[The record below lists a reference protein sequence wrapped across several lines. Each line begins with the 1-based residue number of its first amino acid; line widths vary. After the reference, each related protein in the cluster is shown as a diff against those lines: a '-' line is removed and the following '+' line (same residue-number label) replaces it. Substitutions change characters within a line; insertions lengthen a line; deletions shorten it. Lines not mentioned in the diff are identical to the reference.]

1 MEQQGISF
9 EIIISLISAHSED
22 FIDLRQSFHNY
33 VQQGSSRTGQA
44 TPFLSID
51 PEEPIATARMHLAGL
66 DPENVFE
73 VRSSHINEQN
83 ETVVRYIAFHL
94 RLI

>member
-1 MEQQGISF
+1 MKLLFPKFPAYSG
-9 EIIISLISAHSED
+9 D

-51 PEEPIATARMHLAGL
+51 LKEPIATARMQLAGL

-94 RLI
+94 RRL

>member
-1 MEQQGISF
+1 MKLLF
-9 EIIISLISAHSED
+9 PKFSAYSGD

-51 PEEPIATARMHLAGL
+51 PEEPIATARMYLAGL

-83 ETVVRYIAFHL
+83 ETVVRYTAFHL

>member
-1 MEQQGISF
+1 MKLLFPKFPAYPG
-9 EIIISLISAHSED
+9 D

-33 VQQGSSRTGQA
+33 IQQGSSRTGQA

-51 PEEPIATARMHLAGL
+51 PEAPIATARMHLAEL

-83 ETVVRYIAFHL
+83 ETVVRYTAFHL

>member
-1 MEQQGISF
+1 MQQYRIGF
-9 EIIISLISAHSED
+9 EIIISQISAPSAD
-22 FIDLRQSFHNY
+22 FIDLRQSFHNF

-51 PEEPIATARMHLAGL
+51 PEAPIATARMHLAEL